1 MRLDKMV
8 WSGAGIMSKM
18 LVGLVMFFSTAVLAS
33 TESDASMNELLSR
46 IQPVGTVATSK
57 EEAQLANPVI
67 EEVAV
72 PSGPMSGE
80 QVYSTACFVCHASGV
95 AGAPKLGDSADWGV
109 RLAQGKEVLF
119 KHATEGFK
127 GMPARGGSSRLSDD
141 EVRGAINYMLENS
154 Q

>member
-1 MRLDKMV
+1 MRLDKTV
-8 WSGAGIMSKM
+8 WIGAGIMSKM
-18 LVGLVMFFSTAVLAS
+18 LIGLVMFLSTAVLAS
-33 TESDASMNELLSR
+33 TESDANVNDLLSR
-46 IQPVGTVATSK
+46 IQPVGMVATSK
-57 EEAQLANPVI
+57 EEAQLANPVV
-67 EEVAV
+67 EEAVV

-95 AGAPKLGDSADWGV
+95 AGAPKLGDSADWNT
-109 RLAQGKEVLF
+109 RLAQGEDVLF

-141 EVRGAINYMLENS
+141 EMRGAISYMLENS